1 MGSVELR
8 GYLLD
13 THIWFW
19 YLIGSTRLP
28 SGLRELIDETQDS
41 CWFSP
46 ISVWELAI
54 LLARRRI
61 KISGEFRS
69 WIVRAIELFPVKEA
83 SLNLEVAIVSQ
94 EIELP
99 HRDPA
104 DHFIAATAKVYD
116 LTLLTLDGHL
126 LGLDW
131 LSSRSD

>member
-1 MGSVELR
+1 MR

-19 YLIGSTRLP
+19 YLIGSAHLP
-28 SGLRELIDETQDS
+28 NGLRELIDEAQDE

-46 ISVWELAI
+46 ISVWELSM
-54 LLARRRI
+54 LSARRRI
-61 KISGEFRS
+61 KISGEFRQ
-69 WIVRAIELFPVKEA
+69 WIVRAMELFPVREA

-94 EIELP
+94 EIKLL

-104 DHFIAATAKVYD
+104 DHFLAATAKVYD
-116 LTLLTLDGHL
+116 LTLLTVDRRL

-131 LSSRSD
+131 LPSRSE